1 MEKIKI
7 GKIVNAVGLK
17 GEVKVYNYSDSEE
30 VYERTPEI
38 YAGDRLL
45 KVQNVRMQKNMVIL
59 KLSGID
65 DRNAAEAAKGTELFI
80 TEADLPELPEG
91 QFYIRDLIGM
101 EVEEQGGSFHGVVT
115 DVLQNTAQ
123 DIIRKVSEQYAE
135 DIFEVKRD
143 DGKTVLIPKVDAF
156 VQKIDGKERL
166 ITVTLIEGLTD
177 L

>member
-38 YAGDRLL
+38 YAGDKLL
-45 KVQNVRMQKNMVIL
+45 QVQNVRMQKNMVIL

-123 DIIRKVSEQYAE
+123 DI
-135 DIFEVKRD
+135 FEVKRD

-156 VQKIDGKERL
+156 VQKIDGTERL